1 MEGSLCQ
8 VFLAETVETGT
19 KMGDRSKACFA
30 KKALERLNLELFQN
44 MSVHEFYRLKTL
56 ITLKQVDTTE
66 RSKKIRILISKMKT
80 AMVGCCKL
88 SLYAIGS
95 YDEHAIY
102 FRR

>member
-8 VFLAETVETGT
+8 AFLAETVETGT

-30 KKALERLNLELFQN
+30 KKALERLNLELFRN
-44 MSVHEFYRLKTL
+44 MSVHEFYRLKAL
-56 ITLKQVDTTE
+56 ISLKQVNTTE

-80 AMVGCCKL
+80 AMVGCCKV
-88 SLYAIGS
+88 SLYANGS
-95 YDEHAIY
+95 YDDHAIF